1 MEGIE
6 PSEVATSQSMVAPCA
21 PRHFISKRV
30 ITFMS
35 NDARARL
42 PRFRLLN
49 IRSRYFR
56 RYGLCRTAH
65 EHMVFVSF
73 LGLSGVLSFATF
85 RVVHACPSEVT
96 SPLTR
101 NLGFGERI
109 RTSMG
114 SYPVYPRTASPLR
127 YHTRHLCTLLI
138 WLICLYFAFH
148 VAAVSSFTTLISLL
162 HLTAVRLVI
171 EHCPRSHTQTF
182 KEGFMCLTEN
192 LGFGFPSASFRSKL
206 YLSSLTTLTSRLVSK
221 VEGR

>member
-1 MEGIE
+1 MTCLTDTGSAIE
-6 PSEVATSQSMVAPCA
+6 LS
-21 PRHFISKRV
+21 PRK
-30 ITFMS
+30 MS
-35 NDARARL
+35 NALVRGYRG
-42 PRFRLLN
+42 FVFWN

-65 EHMVFVSF
+65 EHMVLVSF

-127 YHTRHLCTLLI
+127 YHTRHHCTLLI
-138 WLICLYFAFH
+138 RLICLYFAFH
-148 VAAVSSFTTLISLL
+148 VATVSSFTTWI
-162 HLTAVRLVI
+162 
-171 EHCPRSHTQTF
+171 
-182 KEGFMCLTEN
+182 
-192 LGFGFPSASFRSKL
+192 
-206 YLSSLTTLTSRLVSK
+206 SRLIY
-221 VEGR
+221 

>member
-1 MEGIE
+1 
-6 PSEVATSQSMVAPCA
+6 MV
-21 PRHFISKRV
+21 
-30 ITFMS
+30 
-35 NDARARL
+35 L
-42 PRFRLLN
+42 
-49 IRSRYFR
+49 
-56 RYGLCRTAH
+56 
-65 EHMVFVSF
+65 VSF

-101 NLGFGERI
+101 NLGFGGRI

-114 SYPVYPRTASPLR
+114 SYPSAAMQLNPTFE
-127 YHTRHLCTLLI
+127 YHRCTLLI
-138 WLICLYFAFH
+138 RLICLYFAFH
-148 VAAVSSFTTLISLL
+148 VAAVSSFTTLIRRF

-171 EHCPRSHTQTF
+171 EHCLRSHTQTF

>member
-1 MEGIE
+1 M
-6 PSEVATSQSMVAPCA
+6 
-21 PRHFISKRV
+21 
-30 ITFMS
+30 
-35 NDARARL
+35 
-42 PRFRLLN
+42 N

-65 EHMVFVSF
+65 EHMVLVSF

-114 SYPVYPRTASPLR
+114 SYPVYPRIASPLR
-127 YHTRHLCTLLI
+127 YHTRHHCTLLI
-138 WLICLYFAFH
+138 RLICLYFAFH
-148 VAAVSSFTTLISLL
+148 VAAVSSFTTLISLF
-162 HLTAVRLVI
+162 HLTSVRLVI
-171 EHCPRSHTQTF
+171 EHCLRSHTQTF

>member
-49 IRSRYFR
+49 ICSRYFR

-65 EHMVFVSF
+65 EHMVLVSF

-114 SYPVYPRTASPLR
+114 SYLVYSRIASPLR
-127 YHTRHLCTLLI
+127 YHTRHHCTLLI
-138 WLICLYFAFH
+138 RLICLYFAFH
-148 VAAVSSFTTLISLL
+148 VAAVSSFTTLISLF

-171 EHCPRSHTQTF
+171 EHCLRSHTQTF